1 MGISIIP
8 GLFLARHREN
18 VLGCK
23 RALILGRQ
31 KLHMPDVKIARFVKH
46 LRRMG
51 LTLAPQDIA
60 QDDGFTETLFKSLGY
75 PPIEA
80 MDFTAQEGA
89 AHVHDLNLPLR
100 PDLHGQFDLV
110 IDGGT
115 TEHVFH
121 VGTALDTCH
130 QLLKPGGIVMSFVA
144 GDGWFGH
151 GFFQT
156 GPDVPWRYWHH
167 ARGYQMLEVSL
178 APRKRP
184 TSLIA
189 VPDPT
194 GATRG
199 GERALSGPH
208 MLLYAARKP
217 VVDPPYHMPVQ
228 GHYVDYDYDG
238 KGEGDDITA

>member
-8 GLFLARHREN
+8 GLFLARHRAAMQ
-18 VLGCK
+18 GK
-23 RALILGRQ
+23 TRGIILGRQ
-31 KLHMPDVKIARFVKH
+31 KLHLNERKVGRFLKH
-46 LRRMG
+46 LKALG
-51 LTLAPQDIA
+51 LDFTPADVTQE
-60 QDDGFTETLFKSLGY
+60 DGFTEKLFASLGY
-75 PPIEA
+75 PVIEA

-100 PDLHGQFDLV
+100 PALHGQFDLV

-115 TEHVFH
+115 TEHIFH
-121 VGTALDTCH
+121 IGTALDTCH
-130 QLLKPGGIVMSFVA
+130 QLLKPGGIMMSFIA
-144 GDGWFGH
+144 ADGWFGH

-167 ARGYQMLEVSL
+167 ARGYEMLEVSL
-178 APRKRP
+178 AARQKPIQTIP
-184 TSLIA
+184 

-194 GATRG
+194 GKTRG
-199 GERALSGPH
+199 GEMALSGPH

-217 VVDPPYHMPVQ
+217 LVDPPYHMPVQ

-238 KGEGDDITA
+238 KDSDGDAE